1 MPLLLLVPLQ
11 NSKPKPN
18 LKVVVG
24 YSRPNFLM
32 VVDRV
37 LEPVVLEVEAEL
49 TLMLNSPLPP
59 LEVPWP
65 LVASKSA
72 WDPP

>member
-1 MPLLLLVPLQ
+1 MPLLLQVPLQ
-11 NSKPKPN
+11 NSKLKPN

-32 VVDRV
+32 VVNRV

-49 TLMLNSPLPP
+49 TVMLNSPSPP
-59 LEVPWP
+59 LEVP
-65 LVASKSA
+65 
-72 WDPP
+72 